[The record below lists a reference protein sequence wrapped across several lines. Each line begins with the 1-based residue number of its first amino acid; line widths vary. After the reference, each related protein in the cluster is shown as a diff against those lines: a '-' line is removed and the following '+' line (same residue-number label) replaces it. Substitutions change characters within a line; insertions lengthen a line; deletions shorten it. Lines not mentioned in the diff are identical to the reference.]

1 MGGGTNSAHYH
12 NGENMKILIAYDSKT
27 GTARECA
34 EMLAGHFSYHDTELF
49 DLRGGIPRL
58 SDFDFVIIGGS
69 IRFGKLSKNMR
80 AFLREERESI
90 IQADR
95 AFFICCAEADE
106 AEDHIVRGF
115 GEQLL
120 SGAVAAESFGGE
132 LRPERH
138 KGIER
143 LFVKMARKSSM
154 KTDEINYPNEIKT
167 PPAILPDRI
176 SYFADKIRD
185 SFAEN

>member
-1 MGGGTNSAHYH
+1 M
-12 NGENMKILIAYDSKT
+12 EMKMKILIAYDSKT

-34 EMLAGHFSYHDTELF
+34 EMLAGHFSYHETELL
-49 DLRGGIPRL
+49 DLREGRAPL
-58 SDFDFVIIGGS
+58 ADFDFAVIGGS

-80 AFLREERESI
+80 AFLREEKDSI
-90 IQADR
+90 IRCKR
-95 AFFICCAEADE
+95 AFFICCADPEE
-106 AEDHIVRGF
+106 AEKYITRGF
-115 GEQLL
+115 GEELL

-138 KGIER
+138 RGIEK

-154 KTDEINYPNEIKT
+154 KTDDINYPNEIKT

-185 SFAEN
+185 SFTEN